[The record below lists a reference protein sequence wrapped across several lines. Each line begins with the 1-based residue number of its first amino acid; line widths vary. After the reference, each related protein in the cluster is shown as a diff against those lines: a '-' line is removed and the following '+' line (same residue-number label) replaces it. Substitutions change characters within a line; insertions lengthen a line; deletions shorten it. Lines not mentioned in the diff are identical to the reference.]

1 MYVRISIS
9 IQYVYK
15 SFCNNYTGLP
25 IYSSVIIFSI
35 LLRMFID
42 PCLQGFLESLPPRAE
57 WASYTT
63 LDPGLLDR
71 TYVFPFA
78 MFTCNGTLEN
88 VMLPVSIRP
97 QDSAFW
103 DNILT
108 AEVAFFR
115 PGTQGYTELTSR
127 FLQINLPST
136 PLFRFESDIPIERTV
151 SLDLSMRI
159 QKGDVLGLKLPDS
172 YTADTPNS
180 VVVEDHIPVLMRR
193 ETRSPVLRRDTFS
206 TCRTCAYQVV
216 DFLVPVAS
224 VQFIPMRPVQGAG
237 TESEILSLI

>member
-1 MYVRISIS
+1 MCTLCMYVLARSHPAII
-9 IQYVYK
+9 
-15 SFCNNYTGLP
+15 
-25 IYSSVIIFSI
+25 IY
-35 LLRMFID
+35 LLAMAFKCIVLSLLFPLSMLID
-42 PCLQGFLESLPPRAE
+42 PCLQGFLETLPPQAE

-71 TYVFPFA
+71 TYLFPFA

-97 QDSAFW
+97 QDSVFW

-108 AEVAFFR
+108 AEVAFYR
-115 PGTQGYTELTSR
+115 PGPQGYTERTSQ
-127 FLQINLPST
+127 FLQINLPSS
-136 PLFRFESDIPIERTV
+136 PLFRFETDIPIERTV

-159 QKGDVLGLKLPDS
+159 RKGDVLGLKLPDS

-180 VVVEDHIPVLMRR
+180 VVVEDHIPFLMRR
-193 ETRSPVLRRDTFS
+193 EMSSPVLRRDTFS

-224 VQFIPMRPVQGAG
+224 VQFIPLRPVQGAE
-237 TESEILSLI
+237 TESEILLLI